1 MHITYDKKKN
11 NLYAKLVTSTRKG
24 TKIHKDYIYLGLVLD
39 KENGIYQSR
48 KLGTFQYDLSTNTY
62 NCDRKWA
69 EIYAPQTL
77 IPKPVKKTQK
87 EINQEMGEE
96 RYAQLLQILTDTNRI
111 EDITRTISDKTYR
124 KQLMSELLY

>member
-1 MHITYDKKKN
+1 MYLTYDKKKG
-11 NLYAKLVTSTRKG
+11 NLYAKLGISTRQGVKVNKKY
-24 TKIHKDYIYLGLVLD
+24 TYLGLVLD

-48 KLGTFQYDLSTNTY
+48 KLGVFKYDLSTNTY

-69 EIYAPQTL
+69 EIYAPETL

-87 EINQEMGEE
+87 EINQDKGED

-124 KQLMSELLY
+124 KQLMSELLQ